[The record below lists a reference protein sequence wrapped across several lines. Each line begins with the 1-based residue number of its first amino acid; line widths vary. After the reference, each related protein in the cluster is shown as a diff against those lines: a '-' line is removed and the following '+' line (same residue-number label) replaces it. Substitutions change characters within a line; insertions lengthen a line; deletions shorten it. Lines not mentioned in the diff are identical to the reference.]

1 MAIFQMRLKIL
12 FNYDILDFTF
22 AYRIYPKKALK
33 GYRLN
38 ELRHGFAL
46 ELLLV
51 PIKRGFEVITI
62 PATWKKRVEGYSS
75 ITIKSY
81 MSYLKVLWNS
91 L

>member
-1 MAIFQMRLKIL
+1 LHIEYIQKSFERVI
-12 FNYDILDFTF
+12 D
-22 AYRIYPKKALK
+22 
-33 GYRLN
+33 LN

-51 PIKRGFEVITI
+51 PMKKGHLNVITI
-62 PATWKKRVEGYSS
+62 PAKWKKRVEGYSS

-81 MSYLKVLWNS
+81 FSYLKVLWNH